1 MPIVLIDIY
10 TMPDE
15 AAATFVERARPIQ
28 AILKTLPG
36 FIEGYL
42 HECMAGDSPFRF
54 VSTAVWADEAALD
67 NARNAVNAENRRLG
81 LRSAGPA
88 TRARYRAPTG
98 PLSADRLLSHRQPVL
113 RKPAAMPLMVRVTTS
128 RNASCALASD
138 PVASRNRRNIS
149 TWMKL
154 SGST

>member
-28 AILKTLPG
+28 TLLKTLPG
-36 FIEGYL
+36 FIEGHL

-67 NARNAVNAENRRLG
+67 NARNAVSAENRRLG
-81 LRSAGPA
+81 LDPQAQL
-88 TRARYRAPTG
+88 RAHGIERRRALYRRIG
-98 PLSADRLLSHRQPVL
+98 Y
-113 RKPAAMPLMVRVTTS
+113 
-128 RNASCALASD
+128 
-138 PVASRNRRNIS
+138 
-149 TWMKL
+149 
-154 SGST
+154 

>member
-28 AILKTLPG
+28 TLLKTLPG
-36 FIEGYL
+36 FIEGHL

-67 NARNAVNAENRRLG
+67 NARNAVSAEIDASVSIRRPSCVRTVSSADG
-81 LRSAGPA
+81 PSIDGSATEPPSAG
-88 TRARYRAPTG
+88 
-98 PLSADRLLSHRQPVL
+98 
-113 RKPAAMPLMVRVTTS
+113 
-128 RNASCALASD
+128 
-138 PVASRNRRNIS
+138 VAQAGRDAVD
-149 TWMKL
+149 
-154 SGST
+154 GQGDDFA